1 MKYILLFAFAII
13 TITSCQKKTENTT
26 SQLRIDINYKVDDVP
41 LFKDTMRYLNNAGD
55 FYSVTRLE
63 YYISDIVLHNANG
76 DDYKSEQIQYVNAF
90 TQATNQL
97 FLDAVPNGTY
107 TSFSCKIGLTAA
119 KNLSNTLPNTSENVN
134 MAWPDMMGGGYHF
147 LKLEGHIATAAG
159 DMGYAMH
166 LGTDVGL
173 VNCSVNKDIVISRE
187 IPNYLLT
194 MNINEWYRSPN
205 LYSIYFD
212 GNHTMSSPALMTKI
226 AANGYNIFTIE

>member
-97 FLDAVPNGTY
+97 VLDAVPNGTY

-147 LKLEGHIATAAG
+147 
-159 DMGYAMH
+159 
-166 LGTDVGL
+166 
-173 VNCSVNKDIVISRE
+173 
-187 IPNYLLT
+187 
-194 MNINEWYRSPN
+194 
-205 LYSIYFD
+205 
-212 GNHTMSSPALMTKI
+212 
-226 AANGYNIFTIE
+226 